1 MPFAFVSVCRGV
13 FLSGRII
20 FIEMYSNAIVQR
32 KKTYRASDK
41 MLIPFSVGRRGFI
54 KGTIGDGTVSPIAC
68 PLCSVEE

>member
-1 MPFAFVSVCRGV
+1 MPFALFRFVEVFSFQEELSLLRCTPTRSCRG
-13 FLSGRII
+13 
-20 FIEMYSNAIVQR
+20 

>member
-1 MPFAFVSVCRGV
+1 M
-13 FLSGRII
+13 
-20 FIEMYSNAIVQR
+20 
-32 KKTYRASDK
+32 YRASDK

>member
-20 FIEMYSNAIVQR
+20 FIECTPTRSCR
-32 KKTYRASDK
+32 EKKTYRASDK